1 MDELRSPLLRD
12 IVVEQC
18 SLANLKTNPRN
29 ARTHSKRQIKA
40 IAASIEQFGF
50 TTPLLIDDDGMIL
63 AGHGRL
69 QAAKLLGLDRVPTI
83 RISGLSEAEKRAFV
97 LAENR
102 LAQRAGWNCELLAL
116 ELGELSYLLPDL
128 GLTVDLTG
136 FEVREA
142 ELIVNAT
149 EQKAVDDEDDDW
161 PAAAP
166 TTVSRAGDLWLLGKH
181 RLLCA
186 DPADRDA
193 VWRLLEGRRADS
205 VFSEPR
211 YEFERNDDGCSPGEL
226 HAQLD
231 PAALTLLQQALA
243 NAAAASKNGA
253 MYFLCTDWRHLQ
265 PVLSIGQASYGA
277 LVNIAVWVKDNV
289 SPGVLFDLQHQLI
302 AILRKGN
309 AEDVKHVERG
319 RRAGRRSN
327 VWRYPGKVR
336 HVSTELRALA
346 GVLPFTPVALVA
358 DAIRDVSRGDT
369 LVLDLFGGSGTTLI
383 AAERS
388 GCQAMLLEHDPRCVD
403 LIIARFE
410 KLSRTEAIHEE
421 TGRTFAKLSRERSA
435 GSTVGGND

>member
-1 MDELRSPLLRD
+1 VDELRSALLRD

-18 SLANLKTNPRN
+18 SLTNLKTNPRN

-102 LAQRAGWNCELLAL
+102 LAQRAGWNRELLAL

-186 DPADRDA
+186 HPADRDA
-193 VWRLLEGRRADS
+193 VWRLLEGKRADL

-211 YEFERNDDGCSPGEL
+211 YARNDDGCSPGEP
-226 HAQLD
+226 HAQRD
-231 PAALTLLQQALA
+231 AAALTLLQQAVT

-289 SPGVLFDLQHQLI
+289 SPGVLFDSQHQLI
-302 AILRKGN
+302 AIFRRGD
-309 AEDVKHVERG
+309 AEDVKHVE

-327 VWRYPGKVR
+327 VWRYPGKAR

-346 GVLPFTPVALVA
+346 GALPFTPVALVA
-358 DAIRDVSRGDT
+358 DAIRDVSRGDA

-421 TGRTFAKLSRERSA
+421 TGRTFAKLSRERI
-435 GSTVGGND
+435 D